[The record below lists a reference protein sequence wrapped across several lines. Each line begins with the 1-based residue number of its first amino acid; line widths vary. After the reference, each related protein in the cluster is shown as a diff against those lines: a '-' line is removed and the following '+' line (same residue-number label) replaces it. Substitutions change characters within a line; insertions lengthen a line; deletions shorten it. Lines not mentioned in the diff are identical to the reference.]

1 MLVHVIVAE
10 LGKLFD
16 ISSRKSHWIMSLFAI
31 FKYLFLFYLVS
42 SYKSLPGAYFVRF
55 FWAAFPSYLLPRLL
69 GIRETENI
77 KKLQR
82 NKYGCFAHATTSTY
96 VSPFEVDFYLHKSNS
111 TYFEELD
118 FNRTAL
124 MTRIFQKL
132 GLEKG
137 LPYIPVANVF
147 TNFLKEIKPFEK
159 YQITSVILCWDQ
171 KWIYIMSR
179 YTKKNG
185 KVLCSLSLTKYVLK
199 EGRKTVPPR
208 VALEYCGLY
217 NEEAAEISER
227 NLKFLSKSGFDNTV
241 ELENLEHSYMKL

>member
-1 MLVHVIVAE
+1 MSFCT
-10 LGKLFD
+10 LF
-16 ISSRKSHWIMSLFAI
+16 KC
-31 FKYLFLFYLVS
+31 LFLLYLVS

-55 FWAAFPSYLLPRLL
+55 FWAAFPSYILPRWM
-69 GIRETENI
+69 GYRDT
-77 KKLQR
+77 KHVKRLQR
-82 NKYGCFAHATTSTY
+82 NKYGCFAHVTTSSY

-132 GLEKG
+132 GLDKG

-147 TNFLKEIKPFEK
+147 TNFLKEIKPFER
-159 YQITSVILCWDQ
+159 YQISSVILCWDQ
-171 KWIYIMSR
+171 KWIYVMSR

-199 EGRKTVPPR
+199 EGRKTVSPR
-208 VALEYCGLY
+208 DALQYCGLY
-217 NEEAAEISER
+217 NDEAAEISKR
-227 NLKFLSKSGFDNTV
+227 NLALLEKSGFDNIV
-241 ELENLEHSYMKL
+241 ELEKLEHSYLQI